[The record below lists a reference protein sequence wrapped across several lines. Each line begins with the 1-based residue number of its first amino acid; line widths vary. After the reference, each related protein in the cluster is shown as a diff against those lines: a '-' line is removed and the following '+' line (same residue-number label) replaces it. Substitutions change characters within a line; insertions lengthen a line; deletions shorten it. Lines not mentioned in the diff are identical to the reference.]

1 MRQEI
6 LNSIYYGCCYDYK
19 KMSITL
25 LRYATISI
33 ERSILHTIS
42 VDVPLFSELSEHL
55 LFLYYSPLFLLLIT
69 LLSFFFYKLY
79 SPLIDNS
86 SFISLALLFSSLLFS
101 SLSFSSLL
109 FSSLLFSPFSLCY
122 QIICL
127 LLFLCLYLYLRF
139 CLCIQSKT
147 MYFVDMIFNEIV
159 VFHSY
164 NIINSKQSV
173 HNFCNTFNKY
183 WLGWSN
189 HLNDNRNHRH
199 FHLLAYLKI
208 ISLYLHIFFA
218 NANL

>member
-6 LNSIYYGCCYDYK
+6 LNSIYSGCCYDYK

-86 SFISLALLFSSLLFS
+86 SFISLALLFSSFLFSSLLFSSLLFSSLLFSSLLFS

-109 FSSLLFSPFSLCY
+109 FFFLVILFLVILFLVILFLVILFLVILSLLPMLSNYLPSSFSLP
-122 QIICL
+122 L
-127 LLFLCLYLYLRF
+127 PLPVFLPLHTIEDY
-139 CLCIQSKT
+139 
-147 MYFVDMIFNEIV
+147 
-159 VFHSY
+159 VF
-164 NIINSKQSV
+164 
-173 HNFCNTFNKY
+173 
-183 WLGWSN
+183 
-189 HLNDNRNHRH
+189 R
-199 FHLLAYLKI
+199 
-208 ISLYLHIFFA
+208 
-218 NANL
+218 

>member
-6 LNSIYYGCCYDYK
+6 LNSIYSGCCYDYK

-86 SFISLALLFSSLLFS
+86 SFISLALLFSSF
-101 SLSFSSLL
+101 
-109 FSSLLFSPFSLCY
+109 LFSPFSLCY

-127 LLFLCLYLYLRF
+127 LLFLCLYLYLCF

-183 WLGWSN
+183 
-189 HLNDNRNHRH
+189 
-199 FHLLAYLKI
+199 
-208 ISLYLHIFFA
+208 
-218 NANL
+218 